1 MTAANES
8 SVRRLAKRR
17 GYLVRKSRQQNAHTN
32 SGEFMLLDRRN
43 RVILGE
49 RFDATLED
57 IDAFLEENPF
67 P

>member
-1 MTAANES
+1 MTAPNES

-17 GYLVRKSRQQNAHTN
+17 GYLVRKSRQQNTDMN
-32 SGEFMLLDRRN
+32 SGDFMLLDRRN

-49 RFDATLED
+49 QFDATLED
-57 IDAFLEENPF
+57 IDAFLGKSSF